1 MSDQS
6 LPPDLLHQKSVHIR
20 ENSPFRILLANS
32 LQIDI
37 LHREFLKEEVKQ
49 TKVTVIDEFQN
60 E

>member
-1 MSDQS
+1 VSDQS
-6 LPPDLLHQKSVHIR
+6 LPPGLLHQKSVHIR

-49 TKVTVIDEFQN
+49 AKVTVIDEFQN